1 MADYSTATVA
11 WSGNTLTLLELLKQQ
26 LDMCITDTS
35 RDDEL
40 SLWLQMAGEAC
51 EAYCDNALAAGDV
64 TERHAVTFSPV
75 SLRYWPVFSTDT
87 ATITIDGEDVTAD
100 YEFFY
105 GPGVDYV
112 TVSRTSR
119 TCPDQFKQMDIT
131 YEAGYEPLP
140 TDLGYAIVA
149 TARNYDSGVVGTGEV
164 KKESVVGVGS
174 IEYATSADDT
184 GSFGSLSSVT
194 VTTLDKYRRL
204 HV

>member
-35 RDDEL
+35 RDSEL

-119 TCPDQFKQMDIT
+119 TRPDQFKQMDIT
-131 YEAGYEPLP
+131 YQAGYEPLP

-149 TARNYDSGVVGTGEV
+149 TARNYDAGVVGTGEI
-164 KKESVVGVGS
+164 KRESVVGVGS
-174 IEYATSADDT
+174 IDYATSADDT
-184 GSFGSLSSVT
+184 GSYGSLSSIT